1 MSGTPRTMSRTAG
14 TMSGT
19 TRAMSGTTRAMSGTA
34 WATAG
39 AAGARSRADSSRDA
53 VRPGLAAAGQAR
65 RLAVRADTGTS
76 RRHRARASAARGAH
90 RP

>member
-1 MSGTPRTMSRTAG
+1 MSGTTRTMSRTAG

-19 TRAMSGTTRAMSGTA
+19 TRAMSGTTR
-34 WATAG
+34 ATAG